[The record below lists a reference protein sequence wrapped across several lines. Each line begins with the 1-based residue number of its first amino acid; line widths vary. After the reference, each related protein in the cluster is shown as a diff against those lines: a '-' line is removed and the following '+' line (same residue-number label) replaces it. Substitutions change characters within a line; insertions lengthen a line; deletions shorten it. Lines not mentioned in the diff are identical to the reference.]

1 MPVIIMAGRDDRIVD
16 FAHQSEH
23 LYEVLREATL
33 IPFEGS
39 GHMIHH
45 VDPEKVVQGIS
56 MVVNRS
62 SRMAEGHSSPAYL
75 RAPANN

>member
-1 MPVIIMAGRDDRIVD
+1 
-16 FAHQSEH
+16 
-23 LYEVLREATL
+23 
-33 IPFEGS
+33 
-39 GHMIHH
+39 MIHH

-75 RAPANN
+75 RAPATTKAD